1 MSKHAGECPLQW
13 PFKRTTIFD
22 PPPEYAKARGAGPVT
37 AVRLWNGDQAYLV
50 TTHKEARQVLSS
62 SAMSSDPSRPGFPSV
77 NATAEA
83 SKKGQKFLSR
93 MDAPRHDEQRRI
105 LARDFAVGEIE
116 RLAPYVE
123 QMVDDLLDRMEQR
136 GGPVD
141 LVQDFAVVIPSR
153 LIFKL
158 LNFPEADAQ
167 FFRDRV
173 ITAFNH
179 DIPPE
184 SATGALLDI
193 LDYCGRIVTERE
205 TAPAGDLVSRL
216 ILNHVRRDMLTH
228 EELKYMLLM
237 LLLGGFDTTSNM
249 ISIGTLALLE
259 NPEQLEALTADP
271 SLINGAVEEMLRYLS
286 IAHTVGMRL
295 AVDDLDVAG
304 HHILAGAAVLAPVA
318 AANRDP
324 LAFPDPDKL
333 DIRRNARGHLA
344 FGFGI
349 HQCLGQPMARMEL
362 RIVFSKLFQR
372 FPTLRLAVP
381 KQDLVFR
388 DSNAYSIKALPV
400 TW

>member
-1 MSKHAGECPLQW
+1 M
-13 PFKRTTIFD
+13 FD
-22 PPPEYAKARGAGPVT
+22 PPPEYAALRAAGPIAKVS
-37 AVRLWNGDQAYLV
+37 LWNEDEAFLV
-50 TTHKEARQVLSS
+50 TTFKEAREVFSS
-62 SAMSSDPSRPGFPSV
+62 PLMSSDPSKPGFPSV

-83 SKKGQKFLSR
+83 SKRGQKFLSR
-93 MDAPRHDEQRRI
+93 MDAPRHDEQRRM
-105 LARDFAVGEIE
+105 LARDFAMGEIGK
-116 RLAPYVE
+116 LTPYVE
-123 QMVDDLLDRMEQR
+123 QMVDDLLDQMEAR
-136 GGPVD
+136 GGPID
-141 LVQDFAVVIPSR
+141 LVQEFAEIIPSR

-158 LNFPEADAQ
+158 LAFPEADAQ

-184 SATGALLDI
+184 AATGALQEI
-193 LDYCGRIVTERE
+193 LDYCGGIVAERE
-205 TAPAGDLVSRL
+205 AAPADDLVSRL
-216 ILNHVRRDMLTH
+216 IVNYVLDDQLTR

-249 ISIGTLALLE
+249 ISIGTLVLLK
-259 NPEQLEALTADP
+259 NPDQLQLLMDDP
-271 SLINGAVEEMLRYLS
+271 SLVNGAVEEMLRYLS

-295 AVDDLDVAG
+295 AVGDVE
-304 HHILAGAAVLAPVA
+304 LAGQCIHAGTAVLAPVA

-324 LAFPDPDKL
+324 FVFPDPDRFN
-333 DIRRNARGHLA
+333 IRRTARGHLA

-381 KQDLVFR
+381 EEELIFR
-388 DSNAYSIKALPV
+388 DSNAYSIKALPL

>member
-1 MSKHAGECPLQW
+1 M
-13 PFKRTTIFD
+13 
-22 PPPEYAKARGAGPVT
+22 
-37 AVRLWNGDQAYLV
+37 
-50 TTHKEARQVLSS
+50 
-62 SAMSSDPSRPGFPSV
+62 
-77 NATAEA
+77 
-83 SKKGQKFLSR
+83 
-93 MDAPRHDEQRRI
+93 
-105 LARDFAVGEIE
+105 LARDFAIGEIE

-123 QMVDDLLDRMEQR
+123 EMVDDLLEGMAAR

-141 LVQDFAVVIPSR
+141 LVQEFAEIIPSR

-184 SATGALLDI
+184 AATGALLEI
-193 LDYCGRIVTERE
+193 LDYCGAIVAERE
-205 TAPAGDLVSRL
+205 SAPGDDLVSRL
-216 ILNHVRRDMLTH
+216 IVNQVLTGQLTR

-249 ISIGTLALLE
+249 ISIGTLVLLKH
-259 NPEQLEALTADP
+259 PEQLRALRDDP
-271 SLINGAVEEMLRYLS
+271 ALVNGAVEELLRYLS

-295 AVDDLDVAG
+295 AVADLDVAG
-304 HHILAGAAVLAPVA
+304 QCIHAGTAVLAPVA

-324 LAFPDPDKL
+324 LTFPDPDRF
-333 DIRRNARGHLA
+333 DIHRNARGHLA

-362 RIVFSKLFQR
+362 RIVFARLFRR

-381 KQDLVFR
+381 EEALVFR
-388 DSNAYSIKALPV
+388 DSNAYSIKALPL